1 MVIHQTTSLGLE
13 TRKIWCVL
21 SVERKG
27 ILHGTVVVP
36 LQPIAM
42 EAGHQVSISLVTIR
56 QRVPTRLRVK
66 EVLRVSLQRE
76 RIRQG
81 FFR

>member
-1 MVIHQTTSLGLE
+1 MH
-13 TRKIWCVL
+13 
-21 SVERKG
+21 G
-27 ILHGTVVVP
+27 IDVVR

-76 RIRQG
+76 KDPARVLPLRSPRESSKPAQ
-81 FFR
+81 RATEPLS